1 MADDNPNK
9 RRSAGDHD
17 NIEDQSLP
25 KRPNNAEANGVMPSV
40 QNSPHLQDGS
50 PTAMPC
56 NDSQPAV
63 VEHAQSTQPT
73 GNFKLHVALPK
84 QIMQK
89 HDQLETACR
98 ELCSHINNMLP
109 ASTFEG
115 QVNEFDLTL
124 PSSYAN
130 CFNNNSQF
138 LCQLLNQPIKK
149 YPKSKVIRFPE
160 MKLEILSELIKK
172 LQDFITPATCTYM
185 YDTVSLLITKLS
197 GRGDSTYVCDVLKSL
212 LCLLIINHKKFILI
226 QSHLIHPT

>member
-1 MADDNPNK
+1 MDNLDNENDWLVVGAEQMEGNSHSLLDD
-9 RRSAGDHD
+9 DILD
-17 NIEDQSLP
+17 LP
-25 KRPNNAEANGVMPSV
+25 PEAKRPKVSTTSSTAAAIGGSSNRPNEEA
-40 QNSPHLQDGS
+40 
-50 PTAMPC
+50 
-56 NDSQPAV
+56 
-63 VEHAQSTQPT
+63 TQFT
-73 GNFKLHVALPK
+73 GNFKLHAALP
-84 QIMQK
+84 QK
-89 HDQLETACR
+89 MSNGKLDQLETACK
-98 ELCSHINNMLP
+98 EFCSHLSKMLP
-109 ASTFEG
+109 ASPFVEG

-124 PSSYAN
+124 PSSYADL
-130 CFNNNSQF
+130 FNNNSQF
-138 LCQLLNQPIKK
+138 LYQLLNQPIEK